1 MTQTIRKG
9 GGRSSLS
16 SQFLNS
22 GRGHVIWLIHLPFR
36 ASSLTVLLYFKKA
49 RPDRTSMN
57 AT

>member
-1 MTQTIRKG
+1 MTQKIRKG

-36 ASSLTVLLYFKKA
+36 PSSPRVLFFFKKA
-49 RPDRTSMN
+49 RPDRTSMK